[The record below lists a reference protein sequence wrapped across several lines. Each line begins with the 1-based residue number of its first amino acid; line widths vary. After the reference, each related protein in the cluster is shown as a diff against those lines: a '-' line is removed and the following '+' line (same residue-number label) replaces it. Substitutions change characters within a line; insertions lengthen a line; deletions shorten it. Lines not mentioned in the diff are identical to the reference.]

1 MAGPLAQLPLDLPL
15 EPRYGREDFLRS
27 ISNEAAYA
35 AIEAWPRWRDRV
47 LLLIGPEGA
56 GKSHLGAIWAA
67 RAGARTVAATG
78 LSSAAVPDIVV
89 PGAVFVE
96 DADRIG
102 PNEASLFHLV
112 NLVRETSGFLLL
124 TARRRPDFWG
134 LATADL
140 LSRLR
145 QGHAIEIGAPDDDL
159 IRAVLV
165 KLMAD
170 RQIMVDA
177 GVVDY
182 VACRIERSLAA
193 ARMVVAS
200 LDRESLARG
209 RRITKIMAGD
219 VLKRLVEE

>member
-1 MAGPLAQLPLDLPL
+1 MAGPLAQLSLDLPL

-27 ISNEAAYA
+27 VSNEAAYEA
-35 AIEAWPRWRDRV
+35 VEAWPRWRDRV
-47 LLLIGPEGA
+47 LLLVGPEGA

-78 LSSAAVPDIVV
+78 LSSADVPDIVGS
-89 PGAVFVE
+89 GAVFVD

-102 PNEASLFHLV
+102 PNEAGLFHLV
-112 NLVRETSGFLLL
+112 NLVRETGGYLLL
-124 TARRRPDFWG
+124 SACRRPDFWG

-145 QGHAIEIGAPDDDL
+145 QAPAVEIGAPDDDL

-182 VACRIERSLAA
+182 LACRIERSLAA
-193 ARMVVAS
+193 ARMVIAS